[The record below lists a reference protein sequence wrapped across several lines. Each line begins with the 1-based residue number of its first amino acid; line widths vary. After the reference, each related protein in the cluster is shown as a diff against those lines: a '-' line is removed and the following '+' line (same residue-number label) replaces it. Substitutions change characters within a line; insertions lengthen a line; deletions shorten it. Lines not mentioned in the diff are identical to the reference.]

1 MIPVKLRTVL
11 LMAGKLTT
19 HVLDTANGCPAS
31 EMFIELWLIDQR
43 SDTKTLLKTTKTNQD
58 GRTNEP
64 LLGSGDMEVAIYEI
78 IFDVGEYF
86 SKKTQDLPELP
97 FLTLV
102 PIRFSISDASAHY
115 HVPLLTSPWSYS
127 TYRGS

>member
-1 MIPVKLRTVL
+1 
-11 LMAGKLTT
+11 MAGKLTT
-19 HVLDTANGCPAS
+19 HVLDTAHGCPAS
-31 EMFIELWLIDQR
+31 EMYLELWLIDQR

-58 GRTNEP
+58 GRTDEP
-64 LLGSGDMEVAIYEI
+64 LLKNEEIEVGIYEI

-86 SKKTQDLPELP
+86 GQKNKDLPNPP

-102 PIRFSISDASAHY
+102 PIRFSMADVSAHY
-115 HVPLLTSPWSYS
+115 HVPLLTSPWAYS